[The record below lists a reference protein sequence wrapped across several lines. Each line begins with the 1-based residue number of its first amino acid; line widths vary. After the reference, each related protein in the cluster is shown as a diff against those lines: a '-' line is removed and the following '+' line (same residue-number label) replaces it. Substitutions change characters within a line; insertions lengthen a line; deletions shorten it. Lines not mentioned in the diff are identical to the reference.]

1 MLFPDLLARTARLAE
16 AGAHLGRS
24 AHGYVV
30 SIVGSAPFNST
41 EGNVIVAPPGGPYQV
56 GFSERGG
63 FAARAEVATEEEAC
77 HIMWRTLSVSTPGTR
92 PHPIDPDVLHKGMR
106 RWAPYRARFL
116 ASDPAASARL
126 LARLGT
132 HRDFG
137 VRWVVARHET
147 TPPEV
152 LAALAGDAEF
162 GVRWGVAGNVQTPPA
177 ALAGMVGDPEVAVG
191 VNLAANPQTP
201 VPALRVLAGSEE
213 AAMRREVARN
223 PHTPPAELER
233 LAADPEDSVA
243 LWVGANPSAPPAAQ
257 AVLAVHPSGHVRSFA
272 RPPG

>member
-1 MLFPDLLARTARLAE
+1 MLFSELIARTARLAE
-16 AGAHLGRS
+16 VRAHLG
-24 AHGYVV
+24 GYRYGYAV
-30 SIVGSAPFNST
+30 SIVESAPFNST

-63 FAARAEVATEEEAC
+63 FSARAEVATEEEAC
-77 HIMWRTLSVSTPGTR
+77 HIMWRTLSVSTPGAR
-92 PHPIDPDVLHKGMR
+92 PRPIDPEVLRKGKR

-152 LAALAGDAEF
+152 LAALTGDVEF
-162 GVRWGVAGNVQTPPA
+162 GVRWGAAGNAHTPPE
-177 ALAGMVGDPEVAVG
+177 ALAGMVDDPEVAVG

-201 VPALRVLAGSEE
+201 VWVLPLLAGSEE
-213 AAMRREVARN
+213 DAVRREVARN
-223 PHTPPAELER
+223 PHTPRAELER

-257 AVLAVHPSGHVRSFA
+257 AVLAEHPSAHVRSFA
-272 RPPG
+272 QPPG